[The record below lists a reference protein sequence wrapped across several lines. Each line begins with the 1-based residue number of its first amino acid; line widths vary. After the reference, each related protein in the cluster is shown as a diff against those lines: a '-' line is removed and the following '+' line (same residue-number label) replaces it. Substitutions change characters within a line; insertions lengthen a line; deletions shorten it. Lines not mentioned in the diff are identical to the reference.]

1 MNTQEV
7 QKLANLARLDLQES
21 DLAKL
26 ASEMDAIIGFVDEIQ
41 KVQIP
46 EDAIRDLTRVNVF
59 RDDVIAPIAP
69 AHDLIEAAPMHQDHF
84 VKVPKVIGE

>member
-1 MNTQEV
+1 MNTDQV
-7 QKLANLARLDLQES
+7 KKLAYLARLDVPEA

-41 KVQIP
+41 KVQIS
-46 EDAIRDLTRVNVF
+46 DDVHLKLDKVNVF
-59 RDDVIAPIAP
+59 RDDAVAPIVPFYDLVEIAP
-69 AHDLIEAAPMHQDHF
+69 AHQDHF